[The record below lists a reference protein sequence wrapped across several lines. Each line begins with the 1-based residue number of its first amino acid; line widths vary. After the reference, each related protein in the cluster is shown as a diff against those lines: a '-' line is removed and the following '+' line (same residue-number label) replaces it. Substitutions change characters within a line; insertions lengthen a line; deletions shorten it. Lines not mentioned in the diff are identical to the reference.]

1 MRYTFFDPVDRL
13 LTTNKNP
20 RGISL
25 MSNEIKVDGACYCGD
40 VTINGTVSADKVMAC
55 HCTDCQKVSG
65 APFRAVAVMSAEQ
78 VTISGAV
85 KEYLKIADSGN
96 ERVQG
101 FCGNCGSQIFATDP
115 AKTLYL
121 VRTGCLSQHDQ
132 LVPAKHI
139 FGKSATSWL
148 GSIEN
153 QQWVTE
159 GPTSAEMAPP
169 TRK

>member
-1 MRYTFFDPVDRL
+1 MRYTFFDPIDTL
-13 LTTNKNP
+13 LPTNEKP
-20 RGISL
+20 RGICS

-40 VTINGTVSADKVMAC
+40 VTINGTVSTDKVMAC
-55 HCTDCQKVSG
+55 HCTDCQKFSG

-101 FCGNCGSQIFATDP
+101 FCGNCGSQIFAADP
-115 AKTLYL
+115 AKTLYM

-153 QQWVTE
+153 QQWVTD

>member
-1 MRYTFFDPVDRL
+1 
-13 LTTNKNP
+13 
-20 RGISL
+20 
-25 MSNEIKVDGACYCGD
+25 MSNEMKVDGACYCGE
-40 VTINGTVSADKVMAC
+40 VKINGTLSADKVIAC
-55 HCTDCQKVSG
+55 HCTDCQKFSG

-78 VTISGAV
+78 VTISGAI

-101 FCGNCGSQIFATDP
+101 FCGNCGSQIYAADP
-115 AKTLYL
+115 AKTLFM

-139 FGKSATSWL
+139 FGKSAASWL
-148 GSIEN
+148 STIED

-159 GPTSAEMAPP
+159 GPASAEMTPP
-169 TRK
+169 GRI

>member
-1 MRYTFFDPVDRL
+1 
-13 LTTNKNP
+13 
-20 RGISL
+20 
-25 MSNEIKVDGACYCGD
+25 MSNEMKVDGACYCGE
-40 VTINGTVSADKVMAC
+40 VTINGTVYADKVMAC
-55 HCTDCQKVSG
+55 HCTDCQKFSG

-78 VTISGAV
+78 VTISGAI

-101 FCGNCGSQIFATDP
+101 FCGNCGSQIYAADP
-115 AKTLYL
+115 AKTLFM

-139 FGKSATSWL
+139 FGKSAASWL
-148 GSIEN
+148 STIED

-159 GPTSAEMAPP
+159 GPASAEMTPP
-169 TRK
+169 GRT

>member
-1 MRYTFFDPVDRL
+1 
-13 LTTNKNP
+13 
-20 RGISL
+20 
-25 MSNEIKVDGACYCGD
+25 
-40 VTINGTVSADKVMAC
+40 
-55 HCTDCQKVSG
+55 
-65 APFRAVAVMSAEQ
+65 VMSAEQ

-101 FCGNCGSQIFATDP
+101 FCGNCASQIFAADP
-115 AKTLYL
+115 AKTLYM

-139 FGKSATSWL
+139 FGKSAASWL

-159 GPTSAEMAPP
+159 GPASAEMAPP
-169 TRK
+169 IRK